1 MVWKRAK
8 HDQPK
13 APQAGILYPRR
24 LMSISQVKKSRRN
37 ALLLL
42 VLAAPLLYGAIL
54 GAILVSWGT
63 RDRAQKADA
72 IVIFGA
78 RVNKSGQAS
87 LLLRGRTHHAFELWQ
102 RGLAPVIV
110 CTGGIGHFPP
120 AEAAV
125 QAALLQ
131 KWGVPTTAILREE
144 TSTSTRENARNAA
157 TLLPRGAKVIAV
169 SQPFHLWRCRRDC
182 ARFGLVALTSP
193 EMQGWSVL
201 RPHKRALYALREA
214 AAVTRDV
221 LSG

>member
-1 MVWKRAK
+1 
-8 HDQPK
+8 
-13 APQAGILYPRR
+13 
-24 LMSISQVKKSRRN
+24 SRRN
-37 ALLLL
+37 ALLLVL
-42 VLAAPLLYGAIL
+42 VAPLIYGAVL

-87 LLLRGRTHHAFELWQ
+87 LLLRARTHHAFELWQ

-110 CTGGIGHFPP
+110 CTGGIGDFPP
-120 AEAAV
+120 AEAAA

-131 KWGVPTTAILREE
+131 KWGVPATAILREE

-157 TLLPRGAKVIAV
+157 ALLPHGAKIIAV

-182 ARFGLVALTSP
+182 ARFGLTALSSP
-193 EMQGWSVL
+193 EMQGWIVL

-214 AAVTRDV
+214 AAVTWI
-221 LSG
+221 